1 MGEDRIHP
9 ADQAADNQRIP
20 TNGTPG
26 YVVASLY
33 AGWKATDWLEFNAG
47 VENVMDEDY
56 RVHGSGQN
64 EPGLSGLLGVKMV
77 W

>member
-1 MGEDRIHP
+1 
-9 ADQAADNQRIP
+9 
-20 TNGTPG
+20 
-26 YVVASLY
+26 VVASLY

-64 EPGLSGLLGVKMV
+64 EPGLSGLLGVKMG